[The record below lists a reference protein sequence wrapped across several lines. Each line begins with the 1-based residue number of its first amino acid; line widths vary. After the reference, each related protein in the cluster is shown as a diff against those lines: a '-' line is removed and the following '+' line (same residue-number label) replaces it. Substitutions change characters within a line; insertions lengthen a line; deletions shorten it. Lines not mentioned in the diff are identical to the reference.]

1 MENNTSTKDTR
12 DYLNEISSEDFL
24 RYTFNIQFSKCLV
37 KRRKMLGLTQEDL
50 AKKSGV
56 NRVTIAKIET
66 RQRLASMDIILKLLH
81 ALNLE
86 IQFIEQAD

>member
-1 MENNTSTKDTR
+1 MEMNTPTKDTCG
-12 DYLNEISSEDFL
+12 YLNEISSEDFL
-24 RYTFNIQFSKCLV
+24 RYTFNIQFSKCLA
-37 KRRKMLGLTQEDL
+37 RRRQMLGLTQEGL

-81 ALNLE
+81 ALDLE
-86 IQFIEQAD
+86 IQFIERKD